1 MGFYD
6 SKYGV
11 YNLSGRSK
19 DMIIRGGE
27 NIQPTEIEDFYS
39 GHPGIDDIYVVGVPS
54 KRLGEE
60 VCAYI
65 RASQQLWFKLI
76 TYSLQLS
83 DKSLTVDALKEH
95 GITGLAKFKVP
106 KYIAFVDEFP
116 MTVTGKV
123 KKFELREQ
131 ALVDFPHLKA
141 EIE

>member
-1 MGFYD
+1 M
-6 SKYGV
+6 
-11 YNLSGRSK
+11 
-19 DMIIRGGE
+19 
-27 NIQPTEIEDFYS
+27 
-39 GHPGIDDIYVVGVPS
+39 
-54 KRLGEE
+54 
-60 VCAYI
+60 
-65 RASQQLWFKLI
+65 
-76 TYSLQLS
+76 
-83 DKSLTVDALKEH
+83 KEH